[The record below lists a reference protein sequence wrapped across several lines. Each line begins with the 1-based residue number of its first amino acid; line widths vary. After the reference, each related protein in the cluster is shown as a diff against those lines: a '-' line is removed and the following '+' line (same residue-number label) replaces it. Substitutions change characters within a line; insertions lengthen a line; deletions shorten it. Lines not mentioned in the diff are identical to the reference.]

1 MIKCT
6 QKNCYYQRLDLGLPR
21 FPPLRALV
29 AAFTD
34 ALCARASGVSAGRP
48 LRPPVDK
55 TLGVFGVELAGRPRF
70 PPERTLASALSCSR

>member
-6 QKNCYYQRLDLGLPR
+6 QKNYDHQRLDLGLPR

-34 ALCARASGVSAGRP
+34 ALWARASGVSAGRP
-48 LRPPVDK
+48 LLPPPTCGVN
-55 TLGVFGVELAGRPRF
+55 TALGL
-70 PPERTLASALSCSR
+70 RTWGALSFHLNAQSLPL

>member
-6 QKNCYYQRLDLGLPR
+6 QKNYDRQRLDLGLPR

-34 ALCARASGVSAGRP
+34 ALWAIASGVSAGRP

-70 PPERTLASALSCSR
+70 PPERCFASALSCSR